1 MLADGTFVAVWNSE
15 FQDGDGWGVY
25 AQRFDAALQTIGSEF
40 RVNDTTDGDQLT
52 PQVAALSDGGFVITW
67 GNDRDVYAKRYDSNG
82 LAREISTASAPEM
95 SSASYSVA
103 ENSAFGTVVGTMV
116 ASDADGDAVT
126 FSITAGNSDVDGDGR
141 RAFAIDSSTGRITV
155 NDSGDLNYEGTSSF
169 NLTVQASDG
178 DLSST
183 ATAAVNLSNVN
194 EAPTGALTIVGT
206 ATEGNRLSIGSTL
219 SDPDGPGVAR
229 VQWLRD
235 GSSITSAT
243 SSSYTLTSLD
253 VGKSIAVR
261 LSYTDGGGFAETR
274 TSSAVVPAGLN
285 PGVSIT
291 GSDRVTGEDGNTAVF
306 SVRLNKAPV
315 SAVTLQFAVSDATE
329 AGLVTKSL
337 TFTASN
343 WNVAQ
348 SLTVVGLDDYDNDG
362 DVAYNLTT
370 TVVTNDLSY
379 KRVSV
384 NAVALVNNNDA
395 LDTPVQLYGTNGIDY
410 LRGNN
415 GADRLYGQGGLDDVR
430 GGNGNDRLY
439 GGEDDD
445 VLYGDA
451 GNDWLYGGYDDD
463 LLVGGLGNDEL
474 YGEAGA
480 DRLEGG
486 AGNDYLDGGTGADM
500 MMGGAGN
507 DTYFV
512 DNAGDTIDDRGLT
525 TDEDTVIV
533 MATISYR
540 LAANMENAELDDA
553 SGAASLTGNT
563 LGNDLSGNGS
573 RNTLDG
579 GAGNDVLDA
588 GGGND
593 ILLGGAGTD
602 TLTGGLGSDTL
613 NGGTGDDVVD
623 YTDAAAGFVIVNL
636 AQGSASGDGSDT
648 LISIEDVIG
657 SDGADNII
665 GSSVGNDLSGGAG
678 NDMLNG
684 GAGNDTLNGGLGK
697 DVLYG
702 GLGADHFVFD
712 TALSSSS
719 TNVIKDFATRVDK
732 LVLDDDV
739 FKNMVG
745 KGALGSGNFI
755 TGTRALQLDDYLIYN
770 TTNDMLYF
778 DADGSGSRYVMVEVA
793 KIELAGSAA
802 PTHTD
807 FLIVA

>member
-1 MLADGTFVAVWNSE
+1 MSYVYSNDEVQKVNTQNYAGYLDAPNSTSTSYYLGTNQKAYGYLSSSSDTDLFALGTLPAGYKYTITATGTLWADNTTTGSFNTP
-15 FQDGDGWGVY
+15 Y
-25 AQRFDAALQTIGSEF
+25 LTI
-40 RVNDTTDGDQLT
+40 
-52 PQVAALSDGGFVITW
+52 
-67 GNDRDVYAKRYDSNG
+67 YDS
-82 LAREISTASAPEM
+82 
-95 SSASYSVA
+95 SV
-103 ENSAFGTVVGTMV
+103 NN
-116 ASDADGDAVT
+116 
-126 FSITAGNSDVDGDGR
+126 I
-141 RAFAIDSSTGRITV
+141 
-155 NDSGDLNYEGTSSF
+155 GTSYTGGIEVS
-169 NLTVQASDG
+169 NTSSGKYYVQVWD
-178 DLSST
+178 
-183 ATAAVNLSNVN
+183 TAASQYHLS
-194 EAPTGALTIVGT
+194 LTSTYVGF
-206 ATEGNRLSIGSTL
+206 SS
-219 SDPDGPGVAR
+219 PGV
-229 VQWLRD
+229 
-235 GSSITSAT
+235 T
-243 SSSYTLTSLD
+243 
-253 VGKSIAVR
+253 
-261 LSYTDGGGFAETR
+261 
-274 TSSAVVPAGLN
+274 
-285 PGVSIT
+285 IT

-379 KRVSV
+379 KRVTV

-657 SDGADNII
+657 SDGPDKIT
-665 GSSVGNDLSGGAG
+665 GSNVGNELSGGEG
-678 NDMLNG
+678 DDTLNG
-684 GAGNDTLNGGLGK
+684 EAGNDTLNGGAGD

-702 GLGADHFVFD
+702 GTGADRFVFD
-712 TALSSSS
+712 TALSIRN

-739 FKNMVG
+739 FKILVG
-745 KGALGSGNFI
+745 KGTLGSGNFI
-755 TGTRALQLDDYLIYN
+755 IGTRSLQADDYLIYN

-778 DADGSGSRYVMVEVA
+778 DADGSGSRYVMLEVA

-807 FLIVA
+807 FVIVA

>member
-1 MLADGTFVAVWNSE
+1 
-15 FQDGDGWGVY
+15 
-25 AQRFDAALQTIGSEF
+25 
-40 RVNDTTDGDQLT
+40 
-52 PQVAALSDGGFVITW
+52 
-67 GNDRDVYAKRYDSNG
+67 
-82 LAREISTASAPEM
+82 
-95 SSASYSVA
+95 
-103 ENSAFGTVVGTMV
+103 
-116 ASDADGDAVT
+116 
-126 FSITAGNSDVDGDGR
+126 
-141 RAFAIDSSTGRITV
+141 
-155 NDSGDLNYEGTSSF
+155 
-169 NLTVQASDG
+169 
-178 DLSST
+178 
-183 ATAAVNLSNVN
+183 
-194 EAPTGALTIVGT
+194 
-206 ATEGNRLSIGSTL
+206 
-219 SDPDGPGVAR
+219 
-229 VQWLRD
+229 
-235 GSSITSAT
+235 
-243 SSSYTLTSLD
+243 LTSLD

>member
-1 MLADGTFVAVWNSE
+1 
-15 FQDGDGWGVY
+15 
-25 AQRFDAALQTIGSEF
+25 
-40 RVNDTTDGDQLT
+40 
-52 PQVAALSDGGFVITW
+52 
-67 GNDRDVYAKRYDSNG
+67 
-82 LAREISTASAPEM
+82 
-95 SSASYSVA
+95 
-103 ENSAFGTVVGTMV
+103 
-116 ASDADGDAVT
+116 
-126 FSITAGNSDVDGDGR
+126 
-141 RAFAIDSSTGRITV
+141 
-155 NDSGDLNYEGTSSF
+155 
-169 NLTVQASDG
+169 
-178 DLSST
+178 
-183 ATAAVNLSNVN
+183 
-194 EAPTGALTIVGT
+194 
-206 ATEGNRLSIGSTL
+206 
-219 SDPDGPGVAR
+219 
-229 VQWLRD
+229 
-235 GSSITSAT
+235 
-243 SSSYTLTSLD
+243 
-253 VGKSIAVR
+253 
-261 LSYTDGGGFAETR
+261 
-274 TSSAVVPAGLN
+274 
-285 PGVSIT
+285 
-291 GSDRVTGEDGNTAVF
+291 
-306 SVRLNKAPV
+306 
-315 SAVTLQFAVSDATE
+315 
-329 AGLVTKSL
+329 
-337 TFTASN
+337 
-343 WNVAQ
+343 
-348 SLTVVGLDDYDNDG
+348 VVGLDDYDNDG

-379 KRVSV
+379 KRVTV
-384 NAVALVNNNDA
+384 NSVALVNNNDA
-395 LDTPVQLYGTNGIDY
+395 LDAPVQLYGTNDIDY

-430 GGNGNDRLY
+430 GGNGNDRIY
-439 GGEDDD
+439 GENDDD

-451 GNDWLYGGYDDD
+451 GDDWLYGGYDDD
-463 LLVGGLGNDEL
+463 LLVGGIGDDEL

-480 DRLEGG
+480 DRLEGS
-486 AGNDYLDGGTGADM
+486 AGNDYLDGGTGADV

>member
-1 MLADGTFVAVWNSE
+1 
-15 FQDGDGWGVY
+15 
-25 AQRFDAALQTIGSEF
+25 
-40 RVNDTTDGDQLT
+40 
-52 PQVAALSDGGFVITW
+52 
-67 GNDRDVYAKRYDSNG
+67 
-82 LAREISTASAPEM
+82 M

-657 SDGADNII
+657 SDGPDKIT
-665 GSSVGNDLSGGAG
+665 GSNVGNELSGGEG
-678 NDMLNG
+678 DDTLNG
-684 GAGNDTLNGGLGK
+684 EAGNDTLNGGAGD

-702 GLGADHFVFD
+702 GTGADRFVFD
-712 TALSSSS
+712 TALSIRN

-739 FKNMVG
+739 FKILVG
-745 KGALGSGNFI
+745 KGTLGSGNFI
-755 TGTRALQLDDYLIYN
+755 IGTRSLQADDYLIYN

-778 DADGSGSRYVMVEVA
+778 DADGSGSRYVMLEVA

-807 FLIVA
+807 FVIVA

>member
-1 MLADGTFVAVWNSE
+1 
-15 FQDGDGWGVY
+15 
-25 AQRFDAALQTIGSEF
+25 
-40 RVNDTTDGDQLT
+40 
-52 PQVAALSDGGFVITW
+52 
-67 GNDRDVYAKRYDSNG
+67 
-82 LAREISTASAPEM
+82 
-95 SSASYSVA
+95 
-103 ENSAFGTVVGTMV
+103 MV